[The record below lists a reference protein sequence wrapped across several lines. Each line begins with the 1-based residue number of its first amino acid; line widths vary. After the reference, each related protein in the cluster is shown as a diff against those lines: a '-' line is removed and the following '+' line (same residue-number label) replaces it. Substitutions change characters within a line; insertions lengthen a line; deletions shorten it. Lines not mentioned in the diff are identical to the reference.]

1 VRDVAAAQGSAPE
14 PVGEG
19 AGRLLPGSLAVPVS
33 IVSVSTVRLERSF
46 SPVARAASATMS
58 ATTGAALV
66 RATSLALYT
75 CFCTGPEFHTLPE
88 VRRICS

>member
-1 VRDVAAAQGSAPE
+1 MVSAT
-14 PVGEG
+14 
-19 AGRLLPGSLAVPVS
+19 
-33 IVSVSTVRLERSF
+33 TVLLERSF

-66 RATSLALYT
+66 RATSLAVAT

-88 VRRICS
+88 VRAICSYRCRPARAPST